1 MAFEPKKRW
10 DSLSAKH
17 KQYVVWGV
25 GVGMFMLLGTFIFGS
40 PTPRATAPGAV
51 KTRMANELMP
61 AGAARDL
68 GVTGLATG
76 LAEQARDQKQLAQ
89 SVDKLRE
96 QQEAQKRQRDNSP
109 ERESAQRTQEELA
122 DLRRQ
127 IEAMQQGGG
136 GAPSAPAAPAAT
148 AGQGD
153 LAPMAGA
160 SPAPVS
166 HASGVA
172 SGGIREI
179 GITPQAATAPDTS
192 TSASNRPSV
201 PSVPGTAA
209 ASGDGHR
216 TAQGEANVPTQ
227 YLPSGSMMQVVS
239 ITGMDAPTGRQ
250 AMKDPLPM
258 LFRVKASAVLP
269 NRYRADVRECFVVAS
284 GHGDLASER
293 AYLRS
298 TSISCIRRDKRVID
312 VPVEMVAI
320 GPDGKAGI
328 RGRLVS
334 KQGQVIAKAG
344 AAGVMQS
351 IAQAFSGSNYRLN
364 FGTSSQNQDYGAALE
379 QGVGGGVGSAFDRIA
394 KYYLDMA
401 DQMFPVIEVD
411 AGQKVT
417 FMLVKG
423 AQMGVV
429 K

>member
-1 MAFEPKKRW
+1 MFNPKKQW
-10 DSLSAKH
+10 DALSATR
-17 KQYVVWGV
+17 KQYVVWGIGIV
-25 GVGMFMLLGTFIFGS
+25 MLMVLGTFIFGS
-40 PTPRATAPGAV
+40 PAPKHAAPGAV
-51 KTRMANELMP
+51 RLRMANELLP

-68 GVTGLATG
+68 GVSSLATG
-76 LAEQARDQKQLAQ
+76 LAEQARDQKQLFQ
-89 SVDKLRE
+89 SVDKLRQ
-96 QQEAQKRQRDNSP
+96 QQEAQKRQGQTSAERD
-109 ERESAQRTQEELA
+109 SAQRTQEELA
-122 DLRRQ
+122 ALRKQ
-127 IEAMQQGGG
+127 IETLQQGGV
-136 GAPSAPAAPAAT
+136 AAGAT
-148 AGQGD
+148 AGPQPPTPAAQGD
-153 LAPMAGA
+153 LAPMAGT
-160 SPAPVS
+160 APVS
-166 HASGVA
+166 SFRPSGAS
-172 SGGIREI
+172 SGAIREI
-179 GITPQAATAPDTS
+179 GIAPAPAAA
-192 TSASNRPSV
+192 SAGQPAVAGRPEV
-201 PSVPGTAA
+201 PPVPGTASREDA
-209 ASGDGHR
+209 TKTPQAD
-216 TAQGEANVPTQ
+216 NKVPTQ

-298 TSISCIRRDKRVID
+298 TSISCIRTDKRVID

-334 KQGQVIAKAG
+334 KQGQIIAKAA

-351 IAQAFSGSNYRLN
+351 IAQAFSGSSYRLN
-364 FGTSSQNQDYGAALE
+364 FGAQNQDYGTALE

-401 DQMFPVIEVD
+401 DQMFPVVEVD

-423 AQMGVV
+423 AQMGLV

>member
-1 MAFEPKKRW
+1 MELNPRKRW
-10 DSLSAKH
+10 EALSATH

-25 GVGMFMLLGTFIFGS
+25 GVAMLMLLGTFIFGS
-40 PTPRATAPGAV
+40 PSPRASAPGAV

-96 QQEAQKRQRDNSP
+96 QQEAQRHHRENSA

-122 DLRRQ
+122 ELRRQ
-127 IEAMQQGGG
+127 IQAMQQGGV
-136 GAPSAPAAPAAT
+136 PAAT
-148 AGQGD
+148 PAASAAPVAPSTGD
-153 LAPMAGA
+153 LAPMAGS
-160 SPAPVS
+160 SPAQPLRPTG
-166 HASGVA
+166 AA

-179 GITPQAATAPDTS
+179 GVSVPADAASDAPSGMS
-192 TSASNRPSV
+192 TRPAV

-209 ASGDGHR
+209 SRGDDKPASAPD
-216 TAQGEANVPTQ
+216 TSVPTM

-298 TSISCIRRDKRVID
+298 TNISCIRRDKRVID

-334 KQGQVIAKAG
+334 KQGQIIAKAA

-364 FGTSSQNQDYGAALE
+364 FGAEQQDYGQALQ

-401 DQMFPVIEVD
+401 DQMFPVVEVD

>member
-1 MAFEPKKRW
+1 MAINLKERW
-10 DSLSAKH
+10 AGLSSTH
-17 KQYVVWGV
+17 KQYAVWGV
-25 GVGMFMLLGTFIFGS
+25 GILMLMLLGTYIFGS
-40 PTPRATAPGAV
+40 PPAKKVAQPGAV
-51 KTRMANELMP
+51 KARMANELMP

-68 GVTGLATG
+68 GVSSLATG
-76 LAEQARDQKQLAQ
+76 LQEQARDQKQLSQ
-89 SVDKLRE
+89 SVDKLR
-96 QQEAQKRQRDNSP
+96 QLQEAQRQGQSGAERDG
-109 ERESAQRTQEELA
+109 AQRTQDELA

-127 IEAMQQGGG
+127 IQALQQGGAAGAPGG
-136 GAPSAPAAPAAT
+136 GAPRPAAGAAD
-148 AGQGD
+148 GD
-153 LAPMAGA
+153 LAPMAGGPTAQVHGSSGA
-160 SPAPVS
+160 S
-166 HASGVA
+166 SGA
-172 SGGIREI
+172 IREI
-179 GITPQAATAPDTS
+179 GV
-192 TSASNRPSV
+192 TSAIDGPTGRETDSASRPGV
-201 PSVPGTAA
+201 PAVPGTATTRSDA
-209 ASGDGHR
+209 KRNATPDDK
-216 TAQGEANVPTQ
+216 VPTQ

-239 ITGMDAPTGRQ
+239 ITGMDAPTGKQ
-250 AMKDPLPM
+250 AMRDPLPM

-298 TSISCIRRDKRVID
+298 TSISCIRTDKKVID

-334 KQGQVIAKAG
+334 KQGQVIAKA
-344 AAGVMQS
+344 AASGVMQG

-364 FGTSSQNQDYGAALE
+364 LGSDNVDYGTALQ
-379 QGVGGGVGSAFDRIA
+379 QGMGSGVGSAFDRIA

-401 DQMFPVIEVD
+401 DQMFPVVEVD

>member
-1 MAFEPKKRW
+1 MVANIKQRW
-10 DSLSAKH
+10 AGLSSTH

-25 GVGMFMLLGTFIFGS
+25 GILMLMALGTFIFGS
-40 PTPRATAPGAV
+40 PSTKSHAPSAV
-51 KTRMANELMP
+51 KSRMANELMP

-68 GVTGLATG
+68 GVSSLATG
-76 LAEQARDQKQLAQ
+76 LQEQARDQKQLFQ
-89 SVDKLRE
+89 SVDRLRQ
-96 QQEAQKRQRDNSP
+96 QQEAQKRQGQTGAERD
-109 ERESAQRTQEELA
+109 SAQRTQDELE
-122 DLRRQ
+122 DLRKQ
-127 IEAMQQGGG
+127 IQALQQGSASGVSQ
-136 GAPSAPAAPAAT
+136 APVVPSAPN
-148 AGQGD
+148 QGD
-153 LAPMAGA
+153 LAPMAGSAQA
-160 SPAPVS
+160 SS
-166 HASGVA
+166 FRSSGAS
-172 SGGIREI
+172 SGAIREI
-179 GITPQAATAPDTS
+179 GVAQQTAS
-192 TSASNRPSV
+192 VSADALDASARPAV
-201 PSVPGTAA
+201 PSVPGSAPTR
-209 ASGDGHR
+209 SGVKNDR
-216 TAQGEANVPTQ
+216 LPDDKVPTQ

-298 TSISCIRRDKRVID
+298 TTISCVRADKKVID

-334 KQGQVIAKAG
+334 KQGQVIAKAA

-351 IAQAFSGSNYRLN
+351 IGQAFSGSNYRMN
-364 FGTSSQNQDYGAALE
+364 FGADNVDYGTALQ
-379 QGVGGGVGSAFDRIA
+379 QGAGGGVGSAFDRIA

-401 DQMFPVIEVD
+401 DQMFPVVEVD